1 MGELAMKL
9 DSLDDFFDDDD
20 KSISETLVDSNGR
33 RRYPSALIE
42 ERENLYDQEA
52 LPILHHS
59 LQRNVSV
66 ASFQKSF
73 VEPRYQATSPA
84 IMNPAAFAQHSA
96 RPRVHN
102 RSITSPAIPLNNHTP
117 TRLEHNYRS
126 GDDTADELQSDDEL
140 HMSRAQTADDL
151 RSPETSQQTM
161 KLESGGGL
169 KTGWRNGLRR
179 LTSHSGSKDARD
191 ALRGQM
197 TSHPNPPAK
206 SPKVPKVP
214 VAWLSPASA
223 EP

>member
-1 MGELAMKL
+1 M
-9 DSLDDFFDDDD
+9 
-20 KSISETLVDSNGR
+20 VDSNGR

-73 VEPRYQATSPA
+73 VEPRYQSTSPV
-84 IMNPAAFAQHSA
+84 IMNPGAFAQHSA

-117 TRLEHNYRS
+117 TRLDHNYRS
-126 GDDTADELQSDDEL
+126 GDDTGDELLSDDEL
-140 HMSRAQTADDL
+140 LMSRAQTADEM
-151 RSPETSQQTM
+151 RGVNTSQQTV
-161 KLESGGGL
+161 KPSSGGGI

-179 LTSHSGSKDARD
+179 LTSNSGNKDARD
-191 ALRGQM
+191 VLRGQV
-197 TSHPNPPAK
+197 TSHVPLAK

-214 VAWLSPASA
+214 SAWLSPASA